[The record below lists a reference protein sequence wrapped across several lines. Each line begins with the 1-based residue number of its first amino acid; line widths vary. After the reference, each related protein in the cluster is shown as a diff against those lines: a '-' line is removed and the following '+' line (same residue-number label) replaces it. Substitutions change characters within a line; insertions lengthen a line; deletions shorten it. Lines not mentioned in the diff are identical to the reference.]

1 MFPRFSSAGTG
12 GTSVCTCVCADAV
25 DAKHARRAN
34 RTIHMSFL
42 LEDKE
47 FFSRCVCC
55 CCSAG
60 GEKGSSDGTVQ
71 LRRLNH
77 TAGARLPFS
86 PSPPGGTIMRPPVF
100 FIVALPLRPRGRGA
114 LVPPPPA

>member
-1 MFPRFSSAGTG
+1 MFPRFSSAGTV

-77 TAGARLPFS
+77 TAGARLAYS
-86 PSPPGGTIMRPPVF
+86 PSPPGRGLIRPPF
-100 FIVALPLRPRGRGA
+100 FVVVTVPLPAGRCGS
-114 LVPPPPA
+114 L